1 MEWHLQS
8 AAGQLLTTGFGKT
21 DAKLKLAT
29 HSSHSLPTFK
39 LQQVEIPLAQILFP
53 QFLLTSLMEMFV
65 EHNMTD
71 SVTAAVIVDGAGLQM
86 ILPSGLQQ
94 MQIVDA

>member
-1 MEWHLQS
+1 
-8 AAGQLLTTGFGKT
+8 
-21 DAKLKLAT
+21 
-29 HSSHSLPTFK
+29 
-39 LQQVEIPLAQILFP
+39 
-53 QFLLTSLMEMFV
+53 MEMFV